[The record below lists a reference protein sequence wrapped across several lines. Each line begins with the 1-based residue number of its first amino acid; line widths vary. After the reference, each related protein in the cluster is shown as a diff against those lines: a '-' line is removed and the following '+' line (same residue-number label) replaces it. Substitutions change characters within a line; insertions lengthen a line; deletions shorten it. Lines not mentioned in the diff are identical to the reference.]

1 MNLKNY
7 FLMSLPILSASLMA
21 GDIYVDS
28 SFDGT
33 STGAK
38 DAPYTTIQAAA
49 NAAQQGDTIWLY
61 GSDTVSY
68 VMEDDSAAVVI
79 DLDNITIRGYTDNG
93 EASDWFETNKMT
105 KVYIPDGY
113 ASRSF
118 EIDGNTQTPFIL
130 NGANTKIQ
138 GIFFDFGGK
147 SFRQQNKG
155 GNNMIVVTN
164 SNFVCEN
171 SFFYSSSE
179 TGYEGALVPISA
191 KNIKTPVM
199 HNMVFNRC
207 GFKSVHSYRNNCAVF
222 GHCQGVLTVKKCYFE
237 RIFKLANG
245 GSDNIRNTTLNVVSN
260 IFYNCY
266 SSHENGSY
274 EEALFGRGGNYFPKN
289 GKISYNR
296 IIRDDFDS
304 KYGKYR
310 YNAVSHGGMYGGCF
324 DKEFEFH
331 HNTIVGL
338 DVAFISMRR
347 NQGNDSADLWTPAIH
362 NNLFVLNDGGV
373 FIEEREGTPDKN
385 GWGGPGMMFSGDRTT
400 SFLPGS
406 YIRNNAILCD
416 TFVGGDAT
424 TNSWYKFEYE
434 EGANSGAVLTDNIN
448 LEEATTFVNT
458 TDPTHEDFYRLR
470 LEDYAWVRKNAWTGE
485 NGEYPRYI
493 GALDPLLP
501 TGFLIVIK

>member
-1 MNLKNY
+1 MKIKYSAL
-7 FLMSLPILSASLMA
+7 FSVLSAFVA
-21 GDIYVDS
+21 TAFAADIYVDS
-28 SFDGT
+28 SFIGT
-33 STGAK
+33 SDGSQTAPFATIK
-38 DAPYTTIQAAA
+38 DAVAAVGE
-49 NAAQQGDTIWLY
+49 GDTIWVY

-79 DLDNITIRGYTDNG
+79 DPDNITIRGYTDSG

-118 EIDGNTQTPFIL
+118 EIDGNTQTPFTV

-147 SFRQQNKG
+147 SFRQQYKG

-179 TGYEGALVPISA
+179 IGYDGAWVPITG
-191 KNIKTPVM
+191 KNMKNPVM

-222 GHCQGVLTVKKCYFE
+222 GHCQGVLTVKNCYFE
-237 RIFKLANG
+237 RIFKMTNG
-245 GSDNIRNTTLNVVSN
+245 GSDDIRNTTLNVVSN

-266 SSHENGSY
+266 SSQENGSY

-338 DVAFISMRR
+338 DIAFISMRR
-347 NQGNDSADLWTPAIH
+347 PQVNDSVDLWTPAIH
-362 NNLFVLNDGGV
+362 NNIFILGEGGT
-373 FIEEREGTPDKN
+373 FIREDEWATPGT
-385 GWGGPGMMFSGDRTT
+385 MFSGDRTT

-424 TNSWYKFEYE
+424 TNSWYKLEYE
-434 EGANSGAVLTDNIN
+434 EGANSGVELIDNIN
-448 LEEATTFVNT
+448 LEEALTFINT
-458 TDPTHEDFYRLR
+458 TDPFDENFYRLR

-493 GALDPLLP
+493 GALEPLP
-501 TGFLIVIK
+501 ISCFLMIIE